1 MVGFAHD
8 DGFPEGGKK
17 VVEFVYPW
25 QEWQKV
31 WMSEEKKKYVVT
43 GKRGPQ
49 WQKMAIPAVKLNDQ

>member
-31 WMSEEKKKYVVT
+31 WMSEEKKKICRHREEGSSVAKDGYPGSEV
-43 GKRGPQ
+43 R
-49 WQKMAIPAVKLNDQ
+49 

>member
-31 WMSEEKKKYVVT
+31 WMSEEKKICRHREEGSSVAKDGYP
-43 GKRGPQ
+43 GSE
-49 WQKMAIPAVKLNDQ
+49 VK